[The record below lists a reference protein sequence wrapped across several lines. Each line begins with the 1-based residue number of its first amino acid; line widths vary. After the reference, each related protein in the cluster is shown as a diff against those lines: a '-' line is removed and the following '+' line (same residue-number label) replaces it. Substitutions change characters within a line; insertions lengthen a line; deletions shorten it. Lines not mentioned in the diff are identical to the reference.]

1 MNQLILDLENKI
13 KFNNK
18 LLLETISNVCKNTE
32 LNKGLVASLI
42 QYNNFDQFKITN
54 PDETFLK
61 LSIINQE
68 YNKIQKELQI
78 QIDNFKSL
86 DILKNIGYNIFQD
99 IFKYINNS
107 DENTIHKIQEYSNN
121 ALIKLYNLKNIDIKN
136 LKYDLN
142 GLLTKNENYESFTK
156 DITFVKS
163 MNMNIQNNFG
173 QLNRSDII
181 AINTIENSYINIVE
195 LYFKQTKELNK
206 LNSSEYDNL
215 IGFDK

>member
-1 MNQLILDLENKI
+1 MNESIVDLENKI
-13 KFNNK
+13 KFNQD
-18 LLLETISNVCKNTE
+18 LLLDTISNVCKNTE
-32 LNKGLVASLI
+32 LNKGLIASLI
-42 QYNNFDQFKITN
+42 MYNNFDQFKIEK

-61 LSIINQE
+61 LSMINQE
-68 YNKIQKELQI
+68 YNKTQKELQI
-78 QIDNFKSL
+78 KIDKLKSL
-86 DILKNIGYNIFQD
+86 DVLKNIGYNIFQD

-107 DENTIHKIQEYSNN
+107 DENIIPKIQEYSNN

-156 DITFVKS
+156 DITFDKS

-181 AINTIENSYINIVE
+181 AINTIENSYINIIE
-195 LYFKQTKELNK
+195 LYFKQTKE
-206 LNSSEYDNL
+206 YDNL
-215 IGFDK
+215 IGFNK

>member
-18 LLLETISNVCKNTE
+18 LLLETISNVFKNTE

-173 QLNRSDII
+173 QLNRADII

-215 IGFDK
+215 IGFNK